1 MLAMVLAIPVVS
13 ALEYSGVSAL
23 ANTNILEKI
32 SGKTTDSTHDT
43 VTIEEYTDHELPPR
57 PRDPTVPL
65 TPLEYLEE
73 LEKDGYDITEIR
85 YYISA
90 GDYDTAIELLKEIY
104 NDLDADV
111 CQ

>member
-1 MLAMVLAIPVVS
+1 MSAMILAIPAVS
-13 ALEYSGVSAL
+13 ALEYSGDSAL
-23 ANTNILEKI
+23 ANTNILKM
-32 SGKTTDSTHDT
+32 SGKTTYSTHDV
-43 VTIEEYTDHELPPR
+43 VTIEEYTDKELPPR

-104 NDLDADV
+104 NDFDSDV